1 MIEKN
6 NLERA
11 GEVSMKTVK
20 KKVSDLT
27 VDELKSVIHEVIAED
42 MEAWRETLEIMADRK
57 LMRQIREADADW
69 KARGNKDYVPWTD
82 LKNV

>member
-1 MIEKN
+1 
-6 NLERA
+6 
-11 GEVSMKTVK
+11 MKAIK

-57 LMRQIREADADW
+57 LMRQIKEADTDW
-69 KARGNKDYVPWTD
+69 KSGNKKAYTSWND
-82 LKNV
+82 LKNA